1 MLCGFGTIFLS
12 KKYWHDEKVL
22 NLFNPTSLVPKLSL
36 HIFHC
41 PFFTQQGKKRFIIA
55 RTRKIL
61 NFIKVIFLSCLGL
74 ESLDDPLFL
83 PHFTTGTPKIS
94 EDDDEPVLALSQH
107 RPPLLD
113 TVQPSS
119 LAVGYGLSPVTGAS
133 PGKLRLV
140 DVVTVNFEKIRLALC
155 FT

>member
-1 MLCGFGTIFLS
+1 ML
-12 KKYWHDEKVL
+12 H
-22 NLFNPTSLVPKLSL
+22 
-36 HIFHC
+36 
-41 PFFTQQGKKRFIIA
+41 
-55 RTRKIL
+55 
-61 NFIKVIFLSCLGL
+61 FIKVIFLSCLGL

-83 PHFTTGTPKIS
+83 PHFTTGTPEIS

-113 TVQPSS
+113 TVHVQPSS
-119 LAVGYGLSPVTGAS
+119 LAVGYGLSPVAGAS

>member
-1 MLCGFGTIFLS
+1 M
-12 KKYWHDEKVL
+12 L

-41 PFFTQQGKKRFIIA
+41 PFFTQQGEKKFIIA
-55 RTRKIL
+55 RTRKFLHFIS
-61 NFIKVIFLSCLGL
+61 NFFPCLGL
-74 ESLDDPLFL
+74 DSLDDPLFL
-83 PHFTTGTPKIS
+83 PHFTTGTPEIS

-119 LAVGYGLSPVTGAS
+119 LAVGYGLSPVMGAS

-140 DVVTVNFEKIRLALC
+140 DVVTVNFEKNKISKC
-155 FT
+155 SSFN